1 MYTIELTPTE
11 LRTIKL
17 ALVSEYYLA
26 KEDGDTYEMGV
37 ITRLESK
44 IAAIE
49 EAIGFMTETEEDYEE
64 DDE

>member
-11 LRTIKL
+11 LRTIKS

-49 EAIGFMTETEEDYEE
+49 EATQ
-64 DDE
+64 